1 MTTPTPPA
9 HKPAPTLR
17 PFRQQPRRWERKQ
30 ARALRFGH
38 ICCGADCGRGCEP
51 VLIRERTGWGWIDW
65 TVPADGSLPQQP
77 DRIAVFSP
85 VTTRAQRL
93 GLRWL
98 ARRPAYRIRLGPLA
112 IRPATAAVTVLALMT
127 ATLATLHGGV
137 PLSISVPAAALAPLL
152 VEHLPDVLDAR
163 AGENA
168 RIIGAGPA
176 CRYLHRL
183 AALQTALTD
192 AAARS
197 DQYEVRRAQEVG
209 HHQLFDTADL
219 LQRRDTRSVSGVLIT
234 RERLMLQ
241 LVAQTAE
248 TLTPTADDAPC
259 ACSGWSGREPAG
271 RTGPS
276 SRHQPQPNPQR
287 PQPSHHR

>member
-1 MTTPTPPA
+1 MTTPTPPP
-9 HKPAPTLR
+9 HGPAPTLR

-30 ARALRFGH
+30 ARALRGGH
-38 ICCGADCGRGCEP
+38 ICCGADCGKGCEP

-85 VTTRAQRL
+85 VTTCAQRL
-93 GLRWL
+93 GPRWL
-98 ARRPAYRIRLGPLA
+98 ARRPAYRIRIRLGPLA
-112 IRPATAAVTVLALMT
+112 VRPATAAVTALALMT

-137 PLSISVPAAALAPLL
+137 PLSITVPAAALAPLL

-168 RIIGAGPA
+168 RIIDAGPA

-183 AALQTALTD
+183 AALQTTLTD

-197 DQYEVRRAQEVG
+197 DQYQVRRAQEVG
-209 HHQLFDTADL
+209 HQ
-219 LQRRDTRSVSGVLIT
+219 
-234 RERLMLQ
+234 
-241 LVAQTAE
+241 
-248 TLTPTADDAPC
+248 
-259 ACSGWSGREPAG
+259 
-271 RTGPS
+271 
-276 SRHQPQPNPQR
+276 
-287 PQPSHHR
+287 